1 MKKFLFLILFITP
14 FMAQSQYDRNLQR
27 GERYMEDED
36 YSKAID
42 ALRQAR
48 SDSSSYIV
56 NHLLGNAYFNLQDFE
71 NAAEYYKRSLEF
83 VDQDISDFR
92 QLYLTY
98 NFLEKPDKAQNILD
112 LMVEYF
118 PGVEQSKF
126 YNWANQN
133 LLAPCTP
140 DFGVRESLR
149 YCIKLDASG
158 SIDNG
163 NSTQRI
169 YWRTDDNKV
178 YNGTK
183 ITHCFST
190 SGRHFVKLYSED
202 NSLGYKRQ
210 SDTTITFV
218 FLDNNSIVLEQVPDN
233 SKNIEVTT
241 YNIENNNEQYMYAW
255 ETGDGNVY
263 FEPILYHKYTKNG
276 EYNIK
281 LTIFETVAEGVYEPI
296 CCIKKKCVVGK

>member
-1 MKKFLFLILFITP
+1 MKHLLFILLFISP
-14 FMAQSQYDRNLQR
+14 LFAHSQYERNLQR
-27 GERYMEDED
+27 GEKYLESED
-36 YSKAID
+36 YSKAI
-42 ALRQAR
+42 ASLREAR
-48 SDSSSYIV
+48 SDSSSYYV
-56 NHLLGNAYFNLQDFE
+56 NHLLGNAYFQSQDFE
-71 NAAEYYKRSLEF
+71 NAAKYYNRSLEF

-98 NFLEKPDKAQNILD
+98 NFLEKPDKAQNILN
-112 LMVEYF
+112 LMVEYY
-118 PGVEQSKF
+118 PEVVGSIF
-126 YNWANQN
+126 YNWATQN

-149 YCIKLDASG
+149 YCIKLDATG
-158 SIDNG
+158 SIDQG
-163 NSTQRI
+163 NTSQKI

-183 ITHCFST
+183 ITHCFKT

-202 NSLGYKRQ
+202 NSLGYRRQ
-210 SDTTITFV
+210 SDTTISFI
-218 FLDNNSIVLEQVPDN
+218 FLDNNSIVLEQIPAN
-233 SKNIEVTT
+233 SKNIEVST
-241 YNIENNNEQYMYAW
+241 YNIEDNSDTYVYAW

-263 FEPILYHKYTKNG
+263 FDPILYHKYTKNG